1 MNPTATTK
9 CLIPTMGV
17 LQRTTQKTILTPP
30 FFGAFLSLLLLCS
43 CATENSIPSRLP
55 ADVPINRDAGCGNLL
70 QVTLRLESGEELQ
83 FVVDTGTG
91 VTCFDT
97 SMESKLGKPLGAVR
111 FQQWGKFERKKVYAT
126 PKLYLGGA
134 PLMTGNRILTMDLK
148 HMPSFSDRPVM
159 GILGM
164 DVLGHYCIQLDFAAG
179 KMRFLNDEKADKQT
193 WGRAF
198 PIVGLNAKD
207 ARPAVAGNLF
217 GAQGPHS
224 LIDSGYITAGW
235 LMPQYYR
242 QWTNQAVPPEPGEAR
257 SPDGRFGGEIY
268 PQVSLREEDVE
279 SDGLG
284 LAFLARHLVTL
295 DFPRQTLYLKRTS
308 IGPLADAGVGA
319 AMNFLKDLKE
329 KGRLPGWS
337 KDENGKTIGGKMDF
351 AFTTATVDVLKNDD
365 SSIYHYKVTRASEE
379 GPWKLQKAWRT
390 DQTGRTL
397 EEYPV
402 P

>member
-1 MNPTATTK
+1 
-9 CLIPTMGV
+9 
-17 LQRTTQKTILTPP
+17 
-30 FFGAFLSLLLLCS
+30 
-43 CATENSIPSRLP
+43 
-55 ADVPINRDAGCGNLL
+55 
-70 QVTLRLESGEELQ
+70 
-83 FVVDTGTG
+83 
-91 VTCFDT
+91 
-97 SMESKLGKPLGAVR
+97 
-111 FQQWGKFERKKVYAT
+111 
-126 PKLYLGGA
+126 
-134 PLMTGNRILTMDLK
+134 
-148 HMPSFSDRPVM
+148 M

-164 DVLGHYCIQLDFAAG
+164 DVLGHYCIQLDFDAG
-179 KMRFLNDEKADKQT
+179 KMRFLNDEQADKQT

-198 PIVGLNAKD
+198 PIVALNAKD

-224 LIDSGYITAGW
+224 LIDSGYITSGW

-242 QWTNQAVPPEPGEAR
+242 QWTNQAVPPAPGEAR
-257 SPDGRFGGEIY
+257 APDGRFGGETY
-268 PQVSLREEDVE
+268 PQVSLRVEDVE

-295 DFPRQTLYLKRTS
+295 DFPKQTLYLKRTS
-308 IGPLADAGVGA
+308 IGPLADEGVGA
-319 AMNFLKDLKE
+319 AMNFLKNLKE

-337 KDENGKTIGGKMDF
+337 KDENGNAIGANIDF
-351 AFTTATVDVLKNDD
+351 AFTSATVEVLKDDD
-365 SSIYHYKVTRASEE
+365 SSIYHYQVTRASEE